1 MDELPIFVKI
11 EDYNTTLN
19 ALQKGMQRLSE
30 SKEIVA
36 RLEALRNKEEEEIR
50 VLQEELEA
58 IEQRISELHEKL
70 KQPTTE

>member
-58 IEQRISELHEKL
+58 IEGRISELHEKL